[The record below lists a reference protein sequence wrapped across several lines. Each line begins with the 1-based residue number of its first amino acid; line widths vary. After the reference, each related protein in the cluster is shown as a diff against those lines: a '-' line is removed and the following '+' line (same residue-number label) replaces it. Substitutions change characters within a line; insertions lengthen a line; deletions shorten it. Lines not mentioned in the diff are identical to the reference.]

1 MRQVSVGGATRCA
14 KSAMMANMPEERE
27 SDYVQSLAAARRL
40 RFTDIGLTDASVTSL
55 DDLRARI
62 DETRAQ
68 GYAPA
73 DRALESDLSRRQ

>member
-27 SDYVQSLAAARRL
+27 SDRESDYVQ
-40 RFTDIGLTDASVTSL
+40 SL

-68 GYAPA
+68 GYAPI

>member
-27 SDYVQSLAAARRL
+27 SDYLQSLAAARRL
-40 RFTDIGLTDASVTSL
+40 RFTDIGLTGRTDTSF
-55 DDLRARI
+55 DDLWPRI
-62 DETRAQ
+62 DESRAQ

>member
-27 SDYVQSLAAARRL
+27 SDNVQSPAAARRFW
-40 RFTDIGLTDASVTSL
+40 FTDIGFTDATVTSL

-68 GYAPA
+68 GYAPVGQEPETG
-73 DRALESDLSRRQ
+73 LTRRQ

>member
-40 RFTDIGLTDASVTSL
+40 WFTDVGLTGRTVTSL

-68 GYAPA
+68 GYARV